1 MTVNILTIKCPQ
13 CSSIKHSSLGDDK
26 YKCESCGAI
35 YFIDKNEQH
44 IYIHQQNQSQE
55 TLEVNKITNFKILGL
70 LGCLIP
76 LVLVLYFYLTENSN
90 DIDPVIESDSY
101 QSTISS
107 SEINKIKKEEWT
119 HKNIKMFVD
128 NETPFLIME
137 SKLHVED
144 PDLFAQSKD
153 QFFIKIFDINAKQ
166 FVSEFNVTDDN
177 NKKISYEIKTWDQDE
192 ILLLINNQ
200 KFYQLNKKNKT
211 FQDVEQRF
219 FTNHTEFSQGL
230 AKIEFVRPQWGSGL
244 YVYTNK
250 GKHFYYYPM
259 IDKLYDEDAFY
270 NARDGFKSLPAN
282 ASTRISY
289 QFDLESY
296 DYPDENHQLIKYEY
310 KYLPGFPREEPMFRW
325 RKIYDN
331 PSNQAVVVIYENT
344 PFKKLLIHPTK
355 KNDSRIIKYAD
366 FTPDRLYFF
375 PQLLTFNDDA
385 VLIAF
390 TTSPV
395 KTENY
400 IVQLLNAKNTDIIF
414 SYNFPFEFKQLNAE
428 ITKDHILLMTE
439 DHFIGLNHEGKQDF
453 LLDIQSLNS
462 RE

>member
-153 QFFIKIFDINAKQ
+153 QFFIKIF
-166 FVSEFNVTDDN
+166 
-177 NKKISYEIKTWDQDE
+177 
-192 ILLLINNQ
+192 
-200 KFYQLNKKNKT
+200 
-211 FQDVEQRF
+211 
-219 FTNHTEFSQGL
+219 
-230 AKIEFVRPQWGSGL
+230 
-244 YVYTNK
+244 
-250 GKHFYYYPM
+250 
-259 IDKLYDEDAFY
+259 
-270 NARDGFKSLPAN
+270 
-282 ASTRISY
+282 
-289 QFDLESY
+289 
-296 DYPDENHQLIKYEY
+296 
-310 KYLPGFPREEPMFRW
+310 
-325 RKIYDN
+325 
-331 PSNQAVVVIYENT
+331 
-344 PFKKLLIHPTK
+344 
-355 KNDSRIIKYAD
+355 
-366 FTPDRLYFF
+366 
-375 PQLLTFNDDA
+375 
-385 VLIAF
+385 
-390 TTSPV
+390 
-395 KTENY
+395 
-400 IVQLLNAKNTDIIF
+400 
-414 SYNFPFEFKQLNAE
+414 
-428 ITKDHILLMTE
+428 
-439 DHFIGLNHEGKQDF
+439 
-453 LLDIQSLNS
+453 
-462 RE
+462 